1 MKAMDASSRAELAA
15 LRVRAYGPGADIVR
29 DPVALA
35 RLDELEELVRHEH
48 DLLTTSDLPPH
59 MSAFGADDGGRDM
72 LADPDRDPVLD
83 AVAPAPAPDEPVTPP
98 TAAQSA
104 RRRLT
109 VLGLGLV
116 AVLIAA
122 AVTVPRLLPAAEP
135 AATVASGQEQQQTDT
150 FDAYTLA
157 RDDRAIVLFQV
168 PLDEYFREQAGVP
181 GDETVPDFAASGPI
195 RWTEPLG
202 EYYGWD
208 LWLAGAEGALQDEH
222 CIALLR
228 GDVVRTRC
236 VPATL
241 RPQSALVATLPY
253 AVISADE
260 RPPGMTPAQR
270 IGFWWQGDHEVSVL
284 LAQVPVR

>member
-59 MSAFGADDGGRDM
+59 MSAFGADEDRLVAVPDP
-72 LADPDRDPVLD
+72 LADADAAPGPPDDPV
-83 AVAPAPAPDEPVTPP
+83 APP

-104 RRRLT
+104 RRRLM

-181 GDETVPDFAASGPI
+181 GDQTVPDFAASGPI

-253 AVISADE
+253 AVISGDE